1 MFEKKASIKETDKRE
16 KTKLQKKGMD
26 VIRIVLVPLLI
37 TAALVAALYLVMD
50 KITERD
56 TLLKNVVVASKNLRV
71 NAYITPDEVDEY
83 FKVISVDGAAVS
95 KDAYTSMDDLKEA
108 SAFAL
113 GCPAMGA
120 EVLEEGEMEPFVT
133 EVEAFAAGKKIG
145 LFGSYGWGDGQ
156 WMRDWEDR
164 MKAAG
169 ATVVGGEGVIC
180 QETPDDDA
188 LANCKA
194 LGKEL
199 AALA

>member
-1 MFEKKASIKETDKRE
+1 MKVVYWSST
-16 KTKLQKKGMD
+16 GN
-26 VIRIVLVPLLI
+26 
-37 TAALVAALYLVMD
+37 
-50 KITERD
+50 TERMAEM
-56 TLLKNVVVASKNLRV
+56 LAEEIKNAGGS
-71 NAYITPDEVDEY
+71 AEVSEVSTVSPTDLE
-83 FKVISVDGAAVS
+83 VEAV
-95 KDAYTSMDDLKEA
+95 
-108 SAFAL
+108 FAL
-113 GCPAMGA
+113 GASAMGD
-120 EVLEEGEMEPFVT
+120 EELDEGEMEPFVT
-133 EVEAFAAGKKIG
+133 EVEAFAAGKKIA

>member
-1 MFEKKASIKETDKRE
+1 MDK
-16 KTKLQKKGMD
+16 
-26 VIRIVLVPLLI
+26 VIVAYWSQTGN
-37 TAALVAALYLVMD
+37 TAAMAAAIGEG
-50 KITERD
+50 ITEAG
-56 TLLKNVVVASKNLRV
+56 KEAVV
-71 NAYITPDEVDEY
+71 TD
-83 FKVISVDGAAVS
+83 ISSV
-95 KDAYTSMDDLKEA
+95 SMDDLQAA

-164 MKAAG
+164 MTAAG

-180 QETPDDDA
+180 QEAPDDEA
-188 LANCKA
+188 LENCKA